1 MPVSLRLRPFIVI
14 VRAEGMIV
22 RVIELSIRQ
31 ALRIFHIQISFI
43 YPKAFVQERGLAL
56 RQALKSG

>member
-1 MPVSLRLRPFIVI
+1 MSVKI
-14 VRAEGMIV
+14 
-22 RVIELSIRQ
+22 IELSIRQ

-56 RQALKSG
+56 TQALKSGY